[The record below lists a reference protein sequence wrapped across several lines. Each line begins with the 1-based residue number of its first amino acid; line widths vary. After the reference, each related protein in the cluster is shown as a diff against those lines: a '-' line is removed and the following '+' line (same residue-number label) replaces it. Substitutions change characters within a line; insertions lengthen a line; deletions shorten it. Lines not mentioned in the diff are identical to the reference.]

1 MAGREYLGG
10 FEQVVLL
17 AVLRLRSDAYGMR
30 VRQEIEERT
39 GRRAAI
45 GAVYATLDRLERK
58 GLISSRDGQ
67 PTPERGNR
75 AWRYF
80 SVTAPGVRAMNES
93 RQALGSLWR
102 GLKPAGTVA

>member
-17 AVLRLRSDAYGMR
+17 AVLRLRGDAYGMR

-39 GRRAAI
+39 GRRASI
-45 GAVYATLDRLERK
+45 GAVYATLARLEGK
-58 GLISSRDGQ
+58 GLVSSHDGD
-67 PTPERGNR
+67 PTPERKGR
-75 AWRYF
+75 ARRYF

-93 RQALGSLWR
+93 RQTLASLWQ
-102 GLKPAGTVA
+102 GLRPAGATA

>member
-58 GLISSRDGQ
+58 GLVSSRDGE
-67 PTPERGNR
+67 PVAERGGR
-75 AWRYF
+75 ARRYF
-80 SVTAPGVRAMNES
+80 SVTAPGVSAMNES
-93 RQALGSLWR
+93 RQALDSLWR
-102 GLKPAGTVA
+102 GLKPTGAVA